1 MMSTPILWKEAL
13 GCRQREL
20 LWSESQDSYPG
31 ILAPRPHSD
40 PFLQPPHQKQKTCAP
55 GPGQAC
61 LWKAEMDFAFFDL
74 KSQLGAG
81 HSVAADGMNN
91 PELQRLAWNP
101 VS

>member
-1 MMSTPILWKEAL
+1 M
-13 GCRQREL
+13 C
-20 LWSESQDSYPG
+20 
-31 ILAPRPHSD
+31 
-40 PFLQPPHQKQKTCAP
+40 P